1 MQSYTWATRAALL
14 TGVTVAFLFTF
25 ECGGNNG
32 TMSGSRN
39 TYAYIALADQIP
51 GAVGCLAQF
60 QVSNSGTLTPLSPAT
75 LGTNEAI
82 PFGGGPLAP
91 DPSGR
96 YLFLAGY
103 GGSGEV
109 SQYVIASDGTLSLNA
124 TPYASD
130 VMIDPSSIAFS
141 RSGLAI
147 VTNGVVL
154 NSFSLSS
161 AGTLTPLNSA
171 LVTNANSIVID
182 PSGQFLYIDDEAYNT
197 FAVYSISTDG
207 SLTLNGAVPS
217 ENSPWSLVF
226 SPGGMLYSVDYAAGT
241 ITGYSID
248 GSTGIPTRVNS
259 FTTGSEVG
267 TSLPQGLAFNATGAY
282 AYVTNQGENTVSQF
296 TVAAAR
302 GAFMRNGADMVTGR
316 GPSSIAVD
324 PSGRFVFVGNTVDAT
339 ISQFGI
345 NEDGTLRSNGV
356 VAGGV
361 NPLNPDTPFPVAI
374 AFSQR

>member
-1 MQSYTWATRAALL
+1 
-14 TGVTVAFLFTF
+14 
-25 ECGGNNG
+25 
-32 TMSGSRN
+32 
-39 TYAYIALADQIP
+39 
-51 GAVGCLAQF
+51 
-60 QVSNSGTLTPLSPAT
+60 
-75 LGTNEAI
+75 
-82 PFGGGPLAP
+82 
-91 DPSGR
+91 
-96 YLFLAGY
+96 
-103 GGSGEV
+103 
-109 SQYVIASDGTLSLNA
+109 
-124 TPYASD
+124 
-130 VMIDPSSIAFS
+130 
-141 RSGLAI
+141 
-147 VTNGVVL
+147 
-154 NSFSLSS
+154 
-161 AGTLTPLNSA
+161 
-171 LVTNANSIVID
+171 
-182 PSGQFLYIDDEAYNT
+182 
-197 FAVYSISTDG
+197 
-207 SLTLNGAVPS
+207 
-217 ENSPWSLVF
+217 
-226 SPGGMLYSVDYAAGT
+226 MLYSVDYAAGT

-302 GAFMRNGADMVTGR
+302 GAFIRNGADMVTGR